1 MKAKLLVSF
10 SLIVLISGCGHAPRA
25 QDPIGVI
32 RAQIEAVNKGR
43 AEIAASLF
51 SDDAQIVAPI
61 GQAKGKEKI
70 RAFMMNL
77 VKVKEHEE
85 IIDLAV
91 DGTNVTGTV
100 EIKDTLVTKPIR
112 MTLKANVVNGK
123 IAVWEIGTK
132 AK

>member
-1 MKAKLLVSF
+1 MKSRLLVSF
-10 SLIVLISGCGHAPRA
+10 SLIVLISGCGQAPRP

-32 RAQIEAVNKGR
+32 RAQIEAVNKGQ
-43 AEIAASLF
+43 AEIAASFF

-77 VKVKEHEE
+77 IKVKEHEE

-91 DGTNVTGTV
+91 DGTNVTGTID
-100 EIKDTLVTKPIR
+100 IKDTLVAKPIR
-112 MTLKANVVNGK
+112 MTLKAKVLNGK
-123 IAVWEIGTK
+123 ITDWEIGTK